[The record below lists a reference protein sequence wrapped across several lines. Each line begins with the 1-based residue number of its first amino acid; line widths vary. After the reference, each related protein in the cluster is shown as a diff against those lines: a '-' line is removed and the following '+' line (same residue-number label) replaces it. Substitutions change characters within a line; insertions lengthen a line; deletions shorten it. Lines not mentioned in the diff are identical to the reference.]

1 MIRAGNIVRV
11 INSDKFEELVGQ
23 TGVVLSRSND
33 GKSFMVRFDRPKG
46 RTDFDLK
53 RNQITKLEEA

>member
-1 MIRAGNIVRV
+1 MIRAGDTVRV
-11 INSDKFEELVGQ
+11 VHSDKFGELIGQ
-23 TGVVLSRSND
+23 TGVVLSRSDD